1 MEIELARITFHGFC
15 IKSFEPGRAWKP
27 DENGKLYTNEPQVI
41 FKGQTAEEKLL
52 NELRAGVTVFEF
64 GKLEKTS
71 SFSLI
76 HHKESEQKDFI
87 CVCSKSPGSRAEPNS
102 NQTSKRQTSADHY
115 NLMYYQ
121 ILYF

>member
-1 MEIELARITFHGFC
+1 MTKKKA
-15 IKSFEPGRAWKP
+15 SA
-27 DENGKLYTNEPQVI
+27 
-41 FKGQTAEEKLL
+41 KGYPLWVLCQ
-52 NELRAGVTVFEF
+52 FEF

-71 SFSLI
+71 IFSLI

-87 CVCSKSPGSRAEPNS
+87 CVCSKSPDSRAEPNS